1 MRLTDISIKNLIRR
15 KAKAGFIMAG
25 LVVGV
30 AAMVAVI
37 GFVRSMTAEIN
48 HKMERYGA
56 NILIL
61 PKTEDLQL
69 SYGGINLGGV
79 SFDMQQIRQ
88 ADLQRL
94 AHIKNAAN
102 IAATGPT
109 LLGVVTANDQKV
121 LLAGIDMNSAD
132 ILKPWWTLSG
142 KRPDLNG
149 LLAGAQTARV
159 MNLTIGQDV
168 DINGRPM
175 PVVGILGATGSQD
188 DDLLFT
194 ALPTAQA
201 ILGKQGQIS
210 MVEVA
215 ALCNACPIDDMVQQ
229 ISGVLPDAKVMAI
242 QQVVKGRMETLHRF
256 STFSLGMSAVVI
268 LVGSLVVL
276 TTMMSSVRERKEE
289 IGIFRAMG
297 FRKSH
302 IMGII
307 FSEAAMISGPAGFIG
322 YLAGTAAT
330 FLAVR
335 FFSGLGHASV
345 IFDPVL
351 CGWCHPA
358 VHGCRPDGQHLS
370 GNHGRPI
377 GPQHRPAVLVVII
390 LNVEIINLA
399 RPEGGSCIK
408 DTAMTDNAVQIN
420 YFKV

>member
-1 MRLTDISIKNLIRR
+1 
-15 KAKAGFIMAG
+15 
-25 LVVGV
+25 V
-30 AAMVAVI
+30 
-37 GFVRSMTAEIN
+37 E
-48 HKMERYGA
+48 
-56 NILIL
+56 
-61 PKTEDLQL
+61 
-69 SYGGINLGGV
+69 
-79 SFDMQQIRQ
+79 QIRQ

-109 LLGVVTANDQKV
+109 LLGVVSANNHKV
-121 LLAGIDMNSAD
+121 LLAGIDMSSAD

-142 KRPDLNG
+142 KRPDING

-159 MNLTIGQDV
+159 MDLTIGQDV
-168 DINGRPM
+168 DINGHPM

-194 ALPTAQA
+194 ALSTAQG

-215 ALCNACPIDDMVQQ
+215 ALCNACPVDEMVQQ

-242 QQVVKGRMETLHRF
+242 QQVVKGRMDTLHRF

-276 TTMMSSVRERKEE
+276 TTMMSSVRERREE

-307 FSEAAMISGPAGFIG
+307 FSEAAMISGPAGLIG
-322 YLAGTAAT
+322 YLTGTGAT
-330 FLAVR
+330 FLAVH
-335 FFSGLGHASV
+335 FFSSGLEHASV
-345 IFDPVL
+345 VFDPLL
-351 CGWCHPA
+351 CGGAILLAMVVGLMASIYPA
-358 VHGCRPDGQHLS
+358 
-370 GNHGRPI
+370 I
-377 GPQHRPAVLVVII
+377 MA
-390 LNVEIINLA
+390 A
-399 RPEGGSCIK
+399 RLDPN
-408 DTAMTDNAVQIN
+408 TALRSL
-420 YFKV
+420 

>member
-1 MRLTDISIKNLIRR
+1 MKLTDISLKNLLRR

-37 GFVRSMTAEIN
+37 GFVRTMTAEIN

-79 SFDMQQIRQ
+79 SFDVEPIQQ
-88 ADLQRL
+88 DHLQRL
-94 AHIKNAAN
+94 GSIKNAAN

-109 LLGVVTANDQKV
+109 LLGVIEADSRRV
-121 LLAGIDMNSAD
+121 LLAGIDLKSVNV
-132 ILKPWWTLSG
+132 LKPWWQLNG
-142 KRPDLNG
+142 ERPHGNG
-149 LLAGAQTARV
+149 LLAGSKTARV
-159 MNLTIGQDV
+159 MNLAVGRE
-168 DINGRPM
+168 INVNGTPM

-188 DDLLFT
+188 DHLLFT
-194 ALPTAQA
+194 DLATAQT

-210 MVEVA
+210 MAEVA
-215 ALCNACPIDDMVQQ
+215 ALCNACPIDEMVRQ
-229 ISGVLPDAKVMAI
+229 IAGALPEAKVMAI
-242 QQVVKGRMETLHRF
+242 QQVVKGRMDTLHRF

-302 IMGII
+302 VMGII
-307 FSEAAMISGPAGFIG
+307 FSEAAIISGPAGLIG
-322 YLAGTAAT
+322 YLAGLVAT
-330 FLAVR
+330 WLAVR
-335 FFSGLGHASV
+335 FFSSLEHASV
-345 IFDPVL
+345 AFDPVL
-351 CGWCHPA
+351 CGGAVVLAMVVGLLASIYPA
-358 VHGCRPDGQHLS
+358 VM
-370 GNHGRPI
+370 
-377 GPQHRPAVLVVII
+377 A
-390 LNVEIINLA
+390 A
-399 RPEGGSCIK
+399 RLDPN
-408 DTAMTDNAVQIN
+408 TALRSL
-420 YFKV
+420 

>member
-1 MRLTDISIKNLIRR
+1 MRLTDISIKNLMRR

-37 GFVRSMTAEIN
+37 GFVRTMTAEIN

-79 SFDMQQIRQ
+79 SFDVEQIRQ

-94 AHIKNAAN
+94 TGIKNAAN

-109 LLGVVTANDQKV
+109 LLGVVSVNNQKV

-142 KRPDLNG
+142 KRPGDNG

-159 MNLTIGQDV
+159 LNLTIGQDV
-168 DINGRPM
+168 DINGHAM

-188 DDLLFT
+188 DDLLFA
-194 ALPTAQA
+194 ALSTAQR

-215 ALCNACPIDDMVQQ
+215 ALCNACPVDDMVQQ

-242 QQVVKGRMETLHRF
+242 QQVVKGRMDTLHRF
-256 STFSLGMSAVVI
+256 SAFSVGMSAVVI

-302 IMGII
+302 VMGII
-307 FSEAAMISGPAGFIG
+307 FSEAAMISGPAGLIG
-322 YLAGTAAT
+322 YLAGTGAT

-335 FFSGLGHASV
+335 FFSGLEHASV
-345 IFDPVL
+345 IWDPTL
-351 CGWCHPA
+351 CGGAILLAIVVGLMASVYPA
-358 VHGCRPDGQHLS
+358 
-370 GNHGRPI
+370 I
-377 GPQHRPAVLVVII
+377 MA
-390 LNVEIINLA
+390 A
-399 RPEGGSCIK
+399 RLDPN
-408 DTAMTDNAVQIN
+408 TALRSL
-420 YFKV
+420 

>member
-1 MRLTDISIKNLIRR
+1 MRLTDISIKNLWRR

-37 GFVRSMTAEIN
+37 GFVRTMTAEIN

-69 SYGGINLGGV
+69 SYGGLNLGGV
-79 SFDMQQIRQ
+79 SFDVEQIRQ

-94 AHIKNAAN
+94 AGIKNAAN

-109 LLGVVTANDQKV
+109 LLGVVSANNRKV
-121 LLAGIDMNSAD
+121 LLAGIDMNSAG

-142 KRPDLNG
+142 KRPDSNG

-159 MNLTIGQDV
+159 LNLTVGQDV
-168 DINGRPM
+168 DINGSPM

-194 ALPTAQA
+194 ALSTAQA

-215 ALCNACPIDDMVQQ
+215 ALCNACPVDEMVQQ

-242 QQVVKGRMETLHRF
+242 QQVVKGRMDTLHRF

-307 FSEAAMISGPAGFIG
+307 FSEAAMISGPAGLIG
-322 YLAGTAAT
+322 YMAGTGAT

-335 FFSGLGHASV
+335 FFSGLEHASV
-345 IFDPVL
+345 VWDPAL
-351 CGWCHPA
+351 CGGAILMAMVVGLMASVYPA
-358 VHGCRPDGQHLS
+358 
-370 GNHGRPI
+370 I
-377 GPQHRPAVLVVII
+377 MA
-390 LNVEIINLA
+390 A
-399 RPEGGSCIK
+399 RLDPN
-408 DTAMTDNAVQIN
+408 TALRSL
-420 YFKV
+420 

>member
-1 MRLTDISIKNLIRR
+1 MQLTDISIKNLMRR

-69 SYGGINLGGV
+69 SYGGLNLGGV
-79 SFDMQQIRQ
+79 SVGVQPIRQ
-88 ADLQRL
+88 ADLNRL
-94 AHIKNAAN
+94 TTIKNAAN

-109 LLGVVTANDQKV
+109 LLGVVTANGRDV
-121 LLAGIDMNSAD
+121 LLAGIDMNRVD
-132 ILKPWWTLSG
+132 ILKPWWSLSG
-142 KRPDLNG
+142 NRPDG
-149 LLAGAQTARV
+149 TAVLAGAQTASLL
-159 MNLTIGQDV
+159 NLAIGQTI
-168 DINGRPM
+168 DINGRQM
-175 PVVGILGATGSQD
+175 HVSGILGTTGSQD
-188 DDLLFT
+188 DQLLF
-194 ALPTAQA
+194 AELASAQA

-210 MVEVA
+210 LVEVA
-215 ALCNACPIDDMVQQ
+215 ALCHDCPIDDMVRQ
-229 ISGVLPDAKVMAI
+229 ISGALPDTKVMAI

-256 STFSLGMSAVVI
+256 SAFSMGMSAVVI

-302 IMGII
+302 VMGII
-307 FSEAAMISGPAGFIG
+307 FSEAAIISGPAGLIG
-322 YLAGTAAT
+322 YLAGTVAT

-335 FFSGLGHASV
+335 FFSGLGQASV
-345 IFDPVL
+345 IFDPLLFGGAILLSMVVGL
-351 CGWCHPA
+351 MASIYPA
-358 VHGCRPDGQHLS
+358 
-370 GNHGRPI
+370 I
-377 GPQHRPAVLVVII
+377 MA
-390 LNVEIINLA
+390 A
-399 RPEGGSCIK
+399 RLDPN
-408 DTAMTDNAVQIN
+408 TALRSL
-420 YFKV
+420 

>member
-1 MRLTDISIKNLIRR
+1 MRLTDISIKNLMRR

-37 GFVRSMTAEIN
+37 GFVRTMTAEIN

-61 PKTEDLQL
+61 PQTEDLQL

-79 SFDMQQIRQ
+79 AFDVEQIRQ
-88 ADLQRL
+88 TDLQRL
-94 AHIKNAAN
+94 AGIKNAAN

-109 LLGVVTANDQKV
+109 LLGVVSANNHKV
-121 LLAGIDMNSAD
+121 LLAGIDMNSAN
-132 ILKPWWTLSG
+132 ILKPWWTISG
-142 KRPDLNG
+142 KRPDTTG

-159 MNLTIGQDV
+159 LNLIIGQDV
-168 DINGRPM
+168 EINGSPM

-194 ALPTAQA
+194 ALSTAQG
-201 ILGKQGQIS
+201 ILGKPGQIS

-215 ALCNACPIDDMVQQ
+215 ALCNACPVEDMVQQ
-229 ISGVLPDAKVMAI
+229 ISGVLPDTKVMAI
-242 QQVVKGRMETLHRF
+242 QQVVKGRMDTLHRF
-256 STFSLGMSAVVI
+256 STFSLGMSMVVI

-307 FSEAAMISGPAGFIG
+307 FSEAAMISGPAGLIG
-322 YLAGTAAT
+322 YLVGTGAT

-335 FFSGLGHASV
+335 FFSDQSHALVILDPLVCGGAILLAVVVGLMAS
-345 IFDPVL
+345 IYPAIMAARLDP
-351 CGWCHPA
+351 
-358 VHGCRPDGQHLS
+358 
-370 GNHGRPI
+370 N
-377 GPQHRPAVLVVII
+377 
-390 LNVEIINLA
+390 
-399 RPEGGSCIK
+399 
-408 DTAMTDNAVQIN
+408 TALRSL
-420 YFKV
+420 

>member
-1 MRLTDISIKNLIRR
+1 MQLTDISIKNLMRR

-37 GFVRSMTAEIN
+37 GFVRSMTSEIN
-48 HKMERYGA
+48 HKIERYGA

-79 SFDMQQIRQ
+79 SFDVEPIRQ

-94 AHIKNAAN
+94 TTIENAAN

-109 LLGVVTANDQKV
+109 LLSVVTANNQKV
-121 LLAGIDMNSAD
+121 LLAGIDMKHLD
-132 ILKPWWTLSG
+132 TLKPWWTLSG
-142 KRPDLNG
+142 SRPHG
-149 LLAGAQTARV
+149 AGVLAGAETARILG
-159 MNLTIGQDV
+159 LTIGRPV

-175 PVVGILGATGSQD
+175 TVVGILGATGSQD
-188 DDLLFT
+188 DHLLFT
-194 ALPTAQA
+194 GLPVAQQ
-201 ILGKQGQIS
+201 ILDKPGQIS

-215 ALCNACPIDDMVQQ
+215 ALCNACPIDEMVRQ
-229 ISGVLPDAKVMAI
+229 IAGVLPDAKVMAI

-256 STFSLGMSAVVI
+256 SAFSIAMSAVVI

-302 IMGII
+302 VMKII
-307 FSEAAMISGPAGFIG
+307 FAEAAIISGPAGLIG
-322 YLAGTAAT
+322 YLAGTSAT
-330 FLAVR
+330 FLTVH
-335 FFSGLGHASV
+335 FFSGLEHAS
-345 IFDPVL
+345 IALDPVL
-351 CGWCHPA
+351 CAGAILLSMMVGLTASVYPA
-358 VHGCRPDGQHLS
+358 
-370 GNHGRPI
+370 I
-377 GPQHRPAVLVVII
+377 MA
-390 LNVEIINLA
+390 A
-399 RPEGGSCIK
+399 RLDPN
-408 DTAMTDNAVQIN
+408 TALRSL
-420 YFKV
+420 

>member
-1 MRLTDISIKNLIRR
+1 MRLTDISIKNLMRR

-37 GFVRSMTAEIN
+37 GFVRTMTAEIN

-79 SFDMQQIRQ
+79 SFDVEQIRQ
-88 ADLQRL
+88 ADLKRL

-109 LLGVVTANDQKV
+109 LLGVVSANNQKV
-121 LLAGIDMNSAD
+121 LLAGIDMNSAG

-142 KRPDLNG
+142 KRPDSNG

-159 MNLTIGQDV
+159 LNLTIGQDV
-168 DINGRPM
+168 AINGRPM

-194 ALPTAQA
+194 ALSTAQG
-201 ILGKQGQIS
+201 ILGKQGQLS

-215 ALCNACPIDDMVQQ
+215 ALCNACPVDEMVQQ

-242 QQVVKGRMETLHRF
+242 QQVVKGRMDTLHRF

-307 FSEAAMISGPAGFIG
+307 FSEAAMISGPAGLIG
-322 YLAGTAAT
+322 YLAGTGAT

-335 FFSGLGHASV
+335 FFSGLEHASV
-345 IFDPVL
+345 VWDPAL
-351 CGWCHPA
+351 CGGAILMAMVVGLIASVYPA
-358 VHGCRPDGQHLS
+358 
-370 GNHGRPI
+370 I
-377 GPQHRPAVLVVII
+377 MA
-390 LNVEIINLA
+390 A
-399 RPEGGSCIK
+399 RLDPN
-408 DTAMTDNAVQIN
+408 TALRSL
-420 YFKV
+420 

>member
-48 HKMERYGA
+48 NKMERYGA

-79 SFDMQQIRQ
+79 SFDVEQIRQ

-109 LLGVVTANDQKV
+109 LLGVVSANNHKV

-142 KRPDLNG
+142 KRPDING

-159 MNLTIGQDV
+159 LNLTIGQDV
-168 DINGRPM
+168 DINGHPM

-194 ALPTAQA
+194 ALSTAQG

-215 ALCNACPIDDMVQQ
+215 ALCNACPVDEMVQQ

-242 QQVVKGRMETLHRF
+242 QQVVKGRMDTLHRF

-276 TTMMSSVRERKEE
+276 TTMMSSVRERREE

-307 FSEAAMISGPAGFIG
+307 FSEAAMISGPAGLIG
-322 YLAGTAAT
+322 YLTGTGAT

-335 FFSGLGHASV
+335 FFSGLEHATV
-345 IFDPVL
+345 IFDPML
-351 CGWCHPA
+351 CGGAILLAMVVGLMASIYPA
-358 VHGCRPDGQHLS
+358 
-370 GNHGRPI
+370 I
-377 GPQHRPAVLVVII
+377 MA
-390 LNVEIINLA
+390 A
-399 RPEGGSCIK
+399 RLDPN
-408 DTAMTDNAVQIN
+408 TALRSL
-420 YFKV
+420 

>member
-1 MRLTDISIKNLIRR
+1 MRLTDISIKNLMRR

-30 AAMVAVI
+30 ATMVAVI

-69 SYGGINLGGV
+69 SYGGIYLGGV
-79 SFDMQQIRQ
+79 SFDVEQIRQ

-94 AHIKNAAN
+94 ASIKNAAN

-109 LLGVVTANDQKV
+109 LLGVVSANNRKV
-121 LLAGIDMNSAD
+121 LLAGIDMGSVD

-142 KRPDLNG
+142 KRPDSTG
-149 LLAGAQTARV
+149 LLAGAKTARL

-194 ALPTAQA
+194 ELPAAQQ

-215 ALCNACPIDDMVQQ
+215 ALCNACPVEEMVQQ

-242 QQVVKGRMETLHRF
+242 QQVVKGRMDTLHRF
-256 STFSLGMSAVVI
+256 SAFSIGMSAVVI

-302 IMGII
+302 IMKII
-307 FSEAAMISGPAGFIG
+307 FSEAAIISGPAGLIG
-322 YLAGTAAT
+322 YLAGTGAT

-335 FFSGLGHASV
+335 FFSGLEHASV

-351 CGWCHPA
+351 CGGAIVLAVVVGLTASVYPA
-358 VHGCRPDGQHLS
+358 
-370 GNHGRPI
+370 I
-377 GPQHRPAVLVVII
+377 MA
-390 LNVEIINLA
+390 A
-399 RPEGGSCIK
+399 RLDPN
-408 DTAMTDNAVQIN
+408 TALRSL
-420 YFKV
+420 